1 LLPVVDIGCAC
12 CRPEKKPA
20 GKETDRLGRF
30 AKTRKTQGA
39 FSFPHPGSLLI
50 PDAGA
55 LQLLK
60 DLFKSD
66 DAE

>member
-1 LLPVVDIGCAC
+1 LLQ
-12 CRPEKKPA
+12 A
-20 GKETDRLGRF
+20 GKETDRLGRVLQDL
-30 AKTRKTQGA
+30 KIQGA
-39 FSFPHPGSLLI
+39 FSFPHPGFLIWLI